1 MPCRSRIPEHVE
13 SQWGPRKS
21 AAHRRL
27 HDLGEVPAAMTDFN
41 EFYETRRDRLLGR
54 LETHF
59 GSRIGV
65 ANGGRG

>member
-1 MPCRSRIPEHVE
+1 
-13 SQWGPRKS
+13 
-21 AAHRRL
+21 
-27 HDLGEVPAAMTDFN
+27 MTDFN